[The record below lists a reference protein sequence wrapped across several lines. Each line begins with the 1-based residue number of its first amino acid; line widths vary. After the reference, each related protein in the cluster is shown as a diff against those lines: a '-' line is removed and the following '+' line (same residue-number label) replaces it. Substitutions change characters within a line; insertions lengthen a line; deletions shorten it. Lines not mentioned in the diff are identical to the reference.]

1 MNIITHRIDNYNV
14 EEELEK
20 VKARILSG
28 PEPDKKIKVFNQ
40 LCEFEYGRWMLIN
53 QGLNAYWAN
62 YLIYHDEIRREK
74 MIKEPMHSLEKTILN
89 SPGVLSSKDR
99 AKRNSTILQK
109 LIKDNMT
116 VASIPCA
123 VMNDL
128 LRLNQNG
135 MDNIKLVGIDLDSA
149 AIDLAKE
156 NAVKFK
162 KEKFCTFKLADAFD
176 LNIENEFD
184 VLHSTGLNMYA
195 KTEPELLKLYTNF
208 YRAVKPGGYL
218 VVTSNVPPKD
228 ENGSFTWS
236 VGLME
241 MAALPEQV
249 LIFFDVIQIRQG
261 MYCTKDQI
269 ISQLK
274 TVGFTDIQVDFD
286 SRKMFL
292 CFTAKK

>member
-14 EEELEK
+14 QEELEK

-62 YLIYHDEIRREK
+62 YLIYHDEIRKEK

-123 VMNDL
+123 AMNDL
-128 LRLNQNG
+128 LRLNLNG

-156 NAVKFK
+156 NSVKFK
-162 KEKFCTFKLADAFD
+162 KETFCTFKLADAFD

-195 KTEPELLKLYTNF
+195 KTESELLKLYTNF
-208 YRAVKPGGYL
+208 YKAVKPGGYL
-218 VVTSNVPPKD
+218 VVTSNVAPKD

-241 MAALPEQV
+241 MASLPEQV